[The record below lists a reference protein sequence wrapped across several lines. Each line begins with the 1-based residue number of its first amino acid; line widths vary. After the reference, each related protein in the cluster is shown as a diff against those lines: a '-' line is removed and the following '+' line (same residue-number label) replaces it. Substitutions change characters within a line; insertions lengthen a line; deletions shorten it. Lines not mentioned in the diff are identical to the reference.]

1 MKKINQ
7 NKQFGLL
14 LSLIIFIFLTIEFYN
29 TNDLNIYVSILGVV
43 ILILTF
49 LKPDYLKPFTNLW
62 IKFGV
67 LLGYVVAPIV
77 MAIIFFGLI
86 TPIGIILKLF
96 GKDLLKLKKTK
107 NSKSFWISV
116 TKEAGSMER
125 QF

>member
-1 MKKINQ
+1 MIKKNQ

-14 LSLIIFIFLTIEFYN
+14 LSFVIFVFLTIQFYN
-29 TNDLNIYVSILGVV
+29 TNNLNIYISILGVF
-43 ILILTF
+43 ILIMTF
-49 LKPDYLKPFTNLW
+49 LKPNYLKPLTVLW

-77 MAIIFFGLI
+77 MAIIFFGVM

-107 NSKSFWISV
+107 NTKSFWIKV
-116 TKEAGSMER
+116 TKEVGSMER

>member
-1 MKKINQ
+1 MIKKNQ

-14 LSLIIFIFLTIEFYN
+14 LSFVIFVFLTIQFYN
-29 TNDLNIYVSILGVV
+29 TNNLNIYISILGVF
-43 ILILTF
+43 ILIMTF
-49 LKPDYLKPFTNLW
+49 LKPNYLKPLTVLW

-67 LLGYVVAPIV
+67 LLGSVVAPIV
-77 MAIIFFGLI
+77 MAIIFFGVM

-107 NSKSFWISV
+107 NTKSFWIKV
-116 TKEAGSMER
+116 TKEVSTMER

>member
-1 MKKINQ
+1 MIKKNQ

-14 LSLIIFIFLTIEFYN
+14 LSFVIFVFLTIQFYN
-29 TNDLNIYVSILGVV
+29 TNNLNIYISILGVF
-43 ILILTF
+43 ILIMTF
-49 LKPDYLKPFTNLW
+49 LKPNYLKPLTVLW

-67 LLGYVVAPIV
+67 LLGSVVAPIV
-77 MAIIFFGLI
+77 MAIIFFGVM

-107 NSKSFWISV
+107 NKKSFWIKV
-116 TKEAGSMER
+116 TKEVSTMER

>member
-1 MKKINQ
+1 MIKKNQ

-14 LSLIIFIFLTIEFYN
+14 LSFVIFIFLTIQFYN
-29 TNDLNIYVSILGVV
+29 TNNLNIYISILGVF
-43 ILILTF
+43 ILIITF
-49 LKPDYLKPFTNLW
+49 LKPNYLKPLTVLW

-77 MAIIFFGLI
+77 MAIIFFGVV

-107 NSKSFWISV
+107 DTKSFWIKV
-116 TKEAGSMER
+116 TKEVGSMER